1 MNEEISGLCRDCA
14 APVPAAGRRCPDCH
28 SPRLVRHAELD
39 TLTIAHIDCDA
50 FYAAIEKRDDP
61 SLRDHPVIVG
71 GGRRG
76 VVSAACYVARIHGVH
91 SAMPMFE
98 ALRLCP
104 GATVIRPDMAKYVAV
119 GRQVR
124 TLMEATTPL
133 IEPLSIDEAFLDL
146 TGTQR
151 LHGAP
156 PAATLIRLA
165 RRIEDEIGVT
175 VSIGLSYNKFLAK
188 LASDL
193 DKPRGFAV
201 LGRGDAPAF
210 LDRLPV
216 SHLWGVGAALHAR
229 LSSDGIRSVGQL
241 RGREERALVARY
253 GAIGSRL
260 WHFARGEDA
269 RSVNPRAPA
278 RSISAETTFED
289 DLAGAE
295 TLRDRLWPLAEK
307 VADRLKA
314 AGLAGRTVT
323 LKLKTARFRLVTR
336 RASLPA
342 PTRLADTLW
351 RTAVALL
358 DRALADLPAETTYR
372 LIGVGVSGLGP
383 AHDAD
388 PADLADPDGGRRRQV
403 EEAIDAVRARL
414 GRGAIRRGRGLS
426 GNPGPKAP
434 RSAKDGQRD

>member
-1 MNEEISGLCRDCA
+1 MSADTAGLCRDCA
-14 APVPAAGRRCPDCH
+14 APVAAGGRRCAACH
-28 SPRLVRHAELD
+28 SPRIVRHGELNA
-39 TLTIAHIDCDA
+39 LAIAHIDCDA

-61 SLRDHPVIVG
+61 ALREKPVIVG

-76 VVSAACYVARIHGVH
+76 VVSAACYIARIHGVH

-124 TLMEATTPL
+124 ALMEATTPL
-133 IEPLSIDEAFLDL
+133 VEPLSIDEAFLDL

-165 RRIEDEIGVT
+165 RRIEAEIGVT

-216 SHLWGVGAALHAR
+216 SRLWGVGAALHGR
-229 LSSDGIRSVGQL
+229 LTADGIRTVGQL
-241 RGREERALVARY
+241 RGREEKALVARY

-269 RSVNPRAPA
+269 RRVNPREPA
-278 RSISAETTFED
+278 RSLSAETTFED

-295 TLRDRLWPLAEK
+295 LLRQRLWPLAEK

-323 LKLKTARFRLVTR
+323 LKLKTARFKLITR

-351 RTAVALL
+351 RTAVPLL
-358 DRALADLPAETTYR
+358 DRALADLPADTTFR
-372 LIGVGVSGLGP
+372 LIGVGASGLGP
-383 AHDAD
+383 AEAAD
-388 PADLADPDGGRRRQV
+388 PTDLADPDGGRRRQV

-426 GNPGPKAP
+426 GSPGAKAP
-434 RSAKDGQRD
+434 RSGKDGRPG

>member
-1 MNEEISGLCRDCA
+1 MSDAGAALCRDCA
-14 APVPAAGRRCPDCH
+14 APVPAAGRRCPACH
-28 SPRLVRHAELD
+28 SPRILRHPELAELA
-39 TLTIAHIDCDA
+39 IAHLDCDA

-61 SLRDHPVIVG
+61 SLRDRPVIVG

-104 GATVIRPDMAKYVAV
+104 GATVIRPDMTKYAAV
-119 GRQVR
+119 SKQVR
-124 TLMEATTPL
+124 ALMEATTPL
-133 IEPLSIDEAFLDL
+133 VEPLSIDEAFLDL
-146 TGTQR
+146 TGTRR
-151 LHGAP
+151 LHGAD

-165 RRIEDEIGVT
+165 RRIEAEIGVT

-201 LGRGDAPAF
+201 LGRGDTPAF

-216 SHLWGVGAALHAR
+216 ERLWGVGASLQAR
-229 LSSDGIRSVGQL
+229 LTGDGIRTVGQL
-241 RGREERALVARY
+241 RGRDEAALTARY

-269 RSVNPRAPA
+269 RRVNPREPA
-278 RSISAETTFED
+278 RSVSAETTFED

-295 TLRDRLWPLAEK
+295 MLRGRLWPLAER
-307 VADRLKA
+307 VAEHLKS

-323 LKLKTARFRLVTR
+323 VKLKTARFRLISR
-336 RASLPA
+336 QSSLPA
-342 PTRLADTLW
+342 LTRLADTLW
-351 RTAVALL
+351 RTALPLL
-358 DRALADLPAETTYR
+358 DKALADLPPGTTFR
-372 LIGVGVSGLGP
+372 LVGVGATGLGP
-383 AHDAD
+383 AEEAD
-388 PADLADPDGGRRRQV
+388 PPDLADPDGGKRRQV
-403 EEAIDAVRARL
+403 EAAIDAVRARL
-414 GRGAIRRGRGLS
+414 GRGAISRGRGLS
-426 GNPGPKAP
+426 DNPGPKAP
-434 RSAKDGQRD
+434 RSGKGGRPS